1 MTRRKKSLGKQRHR
15 HQKRNSFLD
24 KGSALYSQMEKERV
38 SRIKNSQAADL
49 REEEGGSV
57 GMA

>member
-24 KGSALYSQMEKERV
+24 KGSALYSQMERV